1 MPRRQPGATGK
12 DICHDFAMDLRGWV
26 VSRRSLSASVVA
38 MVAIAVPAM
47 SGSAR
52 AASTSFNYC
61 AHSTAVFAYPRPYI
75 GVTDTNVE
83 DAVAGSYRDCSLGWM
98 AASGIGYL
106 RGTLDWGLVEDPSG
120 QYHWGIYDALFTELA
135 QHHVRFLAGLLGEPT
150 WESTA
155 PAHGAKPGG
164 YPPKSPADFAQ
175 FAALAVQRY
184 GPGGTFWRE
193 NPNLPY
199 DPVQAWEVWNEPNL
213 AEYWEPR
220 PNMRAYVALLRAADV
235 AIKGVDPHAVVV
247 SGGMPFYGSS
257 DETKF
262 ISALFRF
269 GARGYFD
276 ALGIHPYSATVAQA
290 EQRLGTARRL
300 LDRFGD
306 LRTAVWV
313 TEVGWAGGDPDGFI
327 SNARGQRANAVKFFR
342 FVNRNRR
349 ALRLGEVFWSAWQDR
364 ISGPGPR
371 NWWGF
376 HLGVISTAGRPKPAL
391 GALAAAAQV
400 LDR

>member
-1 MPRRQPGATGK
+1 
-12 DICHDFAMDLRGWV
+12 MDRRGWAL
-26 VSRRSLSASVVA
+26 RERLRSVAVAVALATAVLLTFASAS
-38 MVAIAVPAM
+38 
-47 SGSAR
+47 GAR
-52 AASTSFNYC
+52 SSFNYC
-61 AHSTAVFAYPRPYI
+61 AHSTVVFAYPRPYI

-83 DAVAGSYRDCSLGWM
+83 DTVVGTYRDCSLGWM
-98 AASGIGYL
+98 AATGIGYF
-106 RGTLDWGLVEDPSG
+106 RGALDWGLVEDPSG

-135 QHHVRFLAGLLGEPT
+135 QHHMRFLAGLLGEPT

-155 PAHGAKPGG
+155 PAQGAKPGG

-175 FAALAVQRY
+175 FAALAAQRY

-220 PNMRAYVALLRAADV
+220 PNMRAYVALLRATDT
-235 AIKGVDPHAVVV
+235 AIKRVDPRAVVV
-247 SGGMPFYGSS
+247 TGGMPFYGNS

-276 ALGIHPYSATVAQA
+276 ALGMHPYSATVAQA
-290 EQRLGTARRL
+290 EQRLRTARRL
-300 LDRFGD
+300 LNRFGD
-306 LRTAVWV
+306 RRTALWV

-327 SNARGQRANAVKFFR
+327 SSPRGQRANAVKFLR
-342 FVNRNRR
+342 FVEQNRR
-349 ALRLGEVFWSAWQDR
+349 ALRLGELFWSAWQDR
-364 ISGPGPR
+364 ISGPGPSH
-371 NWWGF
+371 WWGF
-376 HLGVISTAGRPKPAL
+376 HLGLVSIAGRPKPSL
-391 GALAAAAQV
+391 GALAAAAKV